1 MEGSL
6 HELPARGQEGTTEA
20 GSMMRFRWWL
30 WWHLCKLPNICPANA
45 HSVLI
50 WKTRRDPRIDAMCRK
65 DAAEC
70 DGVCYCGKI
79 RPAP

>member
-1 MEGSL
+1 MNKI
-6 HELPARGQEGTTEA
+6 
-20 GSMMRFRWWL
+20 RWWL

-50 WKTRRDPRIDAMCRK
+50 WRMSRDPRIDASCRR

-70 DGVCYCGKI
+70 DGTCWCGKI
-79 RPAP
+79 RPS